1 LLRKIQRHSRQK
13 KDAQDVENPMIRKA
27 GRIIFAVLADYGIVV
42 AFVAVFCALAIS
54 TSAFFTVRNQLN
66 ILDQAAQ
73 IGIIACAATLVI
85 IAGGFDLSAG
95 AIFAMSGVVAALIA
109 RDVGDP
115 YLGMVVG
122 ITCGMLIGLGNGI
135 LVTVLRI
142 NTFVATLASGI
153 VIRGL
158 ALVLTRGLLI
168 TVPDERFNW
177 LGRGEIFGIR
187 VTVLIFL
194 GFALL
199 MAIVLAH
206 SRFGRYVY
214 AVGDNAEAARLS
226 GVRVNLIRIATFGIS
241 GLAAGLAGV
250 IAASRIRTGQANVGE
265 GLELMAIASVVIG
278 GTSIMGG
285 EGAVWRT
292 LLGVL
297 LLRLIN
303 NGFNIMNVEPFYQNI
318 FQGLII
324 LFAVAFDALRHRRT

>member
-1 LLRKIQRHSRQK
+1 
-13 KDAQDVENPMIRKA
+13 MIRKA
-27 GRIIFAVLADYGIVV
+27 GRIIFAVLADYGIIV

-54 TSAFFTVRNQLN
+54 TNAFLTVRNQLN

-177 LGRGEIFGIR
+177 LGRGELFGIR

-199 MAIVLAH
+199 MAITLAR

-226 GVRVNLIRIATFGIS
+226 GIRVNLIRIATFGLS
-241 GLAAGLAGV
+241 GLAAGIAGV